1 MKIKFSPQVYLKKDI
16 EYVYGEEQILA
27 KVYKVTLDKNN
38 EEIDREIENTF
49 YADFSKIEYG
59 KIYPVN
65 MPLSNVSRDENGE
78 LYIEVV
84 NYIGYEATE
93 EEAFPKEFTPS
104 IKDFEIP
111 EDAEIIKLEEMVI
124 PEPEGNSTIEKL
136 ASDNRALTLRVEELK
151 KQMESDKRANEKMT
165 LEILDLMMALV

>member
-27 KVYKVTLDKNN
+27 KVYKVTFDESN

-78 LYIEVV
+78 LHIEVV

-124 PEPEGNSTIEKL
+124 TEPEPDLIDQIIAENKALEVRLESMKRQADE
-136 ASDNRALTLRVEELK
+136 DRRMNERAILELL
-151 KQMESDKRANEKMT
+151 ELMT
-165 LEILDLMMALV
+165 GLL

>member
-27 KVYKVTLDKNN
+27 KVYKITFDENN

-78 LYIEVV
+78 LYIEVI

-111 EDAEIIKLEEMVI
+111 EDAEVIQLEELEI
-124 PEPEGNSTIEKL
+124 PEPEENIIEKL
-136 ASDNRALTLRVEELK
+136 EGNNRALTLRVEELK
-151 KQMESDKRANEKMT
+151 KQMESDKRANEEMT

>member
-1 MKIKFSPQVYLKKDI
+1 MKIKFSPQAYLKKDI

-27 KVYKVTLDKNN
+27 KVYKVTLDENN

-78 LYIEVV
+78 LYIEVI

-111 EDAEIIKLEEMVI
+111 EDAEIIQLEEMVF
-124 PEPEGNSTIEKL
+124 PEPEENIIEKL
-136 ASDNRALTLRVEELK
+136 EGDNRALTLRVEELK
-151 KQMESDKRANEKMT
+151 RQMESDKRANEEMT
-165 LEILDLMMALV
+165 LEILDLMMGLL

>member
-16 EYVYGEEQILA
+16 EYIYGEEQILA
-27 KVYKVTLDKNN
+27 KVYKVTLDENN
-38 EEIDREIENTF
+38 EEVDREIENTF

-78 LYIEVV
+78 LYIEVI

-111 EDAEIIKLEEMVI
+111 EDAEIIKLEEMVVS
-124 PEPEGNSTIEKL
+124 EPEENIIEKL
-136 ASDNRALTLRVEELK
+136 EGDNRALTLRVEELK
-151 KQMESDKRANEKMT
+151 RQMESDKRANEEMT
-165 LEILDLMMALV
+165 LEVLDLMMGLL

>member
-1 MKIKFSPQVYLKKDI
+1 MKIKFCPQVYLKKDI

-27 KVYKVTLDKNN
+27 KVYKVTFDENN

-78 LYIEVV
+78 LYIEVI

-111 EDAEIIKLEEMVI
+111 EDAEIIQLEEMVFPD
-124 PEPEGNSTIEKL
+124 PEPDPIDQIIAENK
-136 ASDNRALTLRVEELK
+136 ALEVRLESMKRQLEE
-151 KQMESDKRANEKMT
+151 DRRTNEEMT
-165 LEILDLMMALV
+165 LGLLELIMSLV